1 MMILQGE
8 MAPQTENFG
17 ILGPQTDDFTK
28 GNGPPQAE
36 NFGILG
42 SQNDDFT
49 RGNSPPQAK
58 FFGIW
63 TSNLGGIRL
72 IPPDFWEELS

>member
-8 MAPQTENFG
+8 MARRRRKC
-17 ILGPQTDDFTK
+17 LPQTDDFTK

-36 NFGILG
+36 IFGILG

-58 FFGIW
+58 IFGIW